1 MHLTLLRARSCC
13 RSAAMLASLGAG
25 VVKLDVVPNPRRCGL
40 RQKCY
45 LPVGS
50 VKAPI
55 ERPCARFCALSH
67 TTQKTLCSPG
77 TEKILI
83 LSFRRGAADDRPDAA
98 SAPELK
104 RAVVES
110 WRSCCLSLII
120 YAVPTPSSI
129 IANNKETTK
138 ISIVR
143 QLNLCIKSTE
153 SESRQCGKRP

>member
-1 MHLTLLRARSCC
+1 M
-13 RSAAMLASLGAG
+13 
-25 VVKLDVVPNPRRCGL
+25 DVVPNPRRCGL

-55 ERPCARFCALSH
+55 ERPCGSFLRLVSYNAENIVFARYRENFDTIIS
-67 TTQKTLCSPG
+67 
-77 TEKILI
+77 E
-83 LSFRRGAADDRPDAA
+83 GAADDRPDAA